1 MTVNL
6 ICQAVIPMYTGLPT
20 DVITNS
26 WSFHDSG
33 VGTDFEA
40 AADAINPFVQA
51 FYDSIY
57 DNVPN
62 YLMSPSSTWEARW
75 YNRDAPPPRAVYVL
89 PLRTTGFTAAGSAIP
104 TETACV
110 LSFQGV
116 RVSGQVQARRRGR
129 VYLGGL
135 PPASIDQSTSTS
147 YPIFQPT
154 FVNDVVAAAAALRD
168 GLEATPTYRWVV
180 WSTASAGWTEVSDGW
195 VDNSP
200 DTQRRRSVDAT
211 LRTTW

>member
-6 ICQAVIPMYTGLPT
+6 ICQAVIPMFTGIPS
-20 DVITNS
+20 DVITNT

-40 AADAINPFVQA
+40 AADDINPFVQA
-51 FYDSIY
+51 FYDALY

-62 YLMSPSSTWEARW
+62 YLLSPASTWEARW
-75 YNRDAPPPRAVYVL
+75 YNRDAPPPRAPYVL
-89 PLRTTGFTAAGSAIP
+89 PLKAFGFTANGSAIP

-110 LSFQGV
+110 LSFQGA
-116 RVSGQVQARRRGR
+116 RVSGQAQARRRGR

-135 PPASIDQSTSTS
+135 PPASISQSTTTA
-147 YPIFQPT
+147 YPVFSPT
-154 FVNDVVAAAAALRD
+154 FVADVAAAATALRD
-168 GLEATPTYRWVV
+168 GLAATATYRWVV
-180 WSTASAGWTEVSDGW
+180 WSTVNDGWSEVVDGW